1 MHGFAE
7 YVEHDGLGLAE
18 LIRSGQVS
26 AREVLDAAIER
37 IEQLNPGLNAV
48 VTKVYDEARAEAQAL
63 DRNAA
68 FAGVPF
74 LLKDL
79 GGAQAGVP
87 LSAGSRFFAHAAAPA
102 DAEIVRR
109 HRRAGLMILG
119 RTNTPEFGLN
129 ASTEPVLFGPTRNPY
144 DPTRSSGGSSGGS
157 AAAVAAR
164 MVPLAHASDGGGSIR
179 IPASCCGLFG
189 LKTTRN
195 RNSYAPYAGEGL
207 AGFSVEHVVSR
218 SVRDSA
224 AALDAT
230 AGPAPGDP
238 YYAPPPARPFLDE
251 VGAPPGALRIALATE
266 AFNGVA
272 VHPDCVAA
280 ARAAARLC
288 EDLGHAVEEAAPS
301 YDVEGLDANYNRIF
315 AVGAAANIALRAR
328 AMGREPDAAGFER
341 VTWAMV
347 ELGRQI
353 AAPDYVMM
361 LNRLHGISREIAR
374 FFETYD
380 VLLTPTLAEPPVELG
395 VLDMMSED
403 LAAYTERLWRFSPFT
418 YPFNVTGQPA
428 MSVPLSWNEAGLP
441 IGVHFV
447 GRYGD
452 EATLFR
458 FAAQLEQAQP
468 WAERRP
474 TEHASTGA

>member
-1 MHGFAE
+1 MRGFAE
-7 YVEHDGLGLAE
+7 YVEYDGLGLAE

-26 AREVLDAAIER
+26 VLEVLEAAIGR
-37 IEQLNPGLNAV
+37 IEKLNPSLNAV
-48 VTKVYDEARAEAQAL
+48 VTKVYDEARGEARAL
-63 DRNAA
+63 DPGAP

-87 LSAGSRFFAHAAAPA
+87 LSAGSRFFAHAPAPA

-109 HRRAGLMILG
+109 HKRAGLMILG

-144 DPTRSSGGSSGGS
+144 DRSRSSGGSSGGS

-164 MVPLAHASDGGGSIR
+164 MVALAHASDGGGSIR

-195 RNSYAPYAGEGL
+195 RNTYAPYAGEGM
-207 AGFSVEHVVSR
+207 AGFSVEHVVTR

-251 VGAPPGALRIALATE
+251 VGTAPGRLRIALATTT
-266 AFNGVA
+266 FNGAA

-280 ARAAARLC
+280 AEQAARLC
-288 EDLGHAVEEAAPS
+288 EDLGHEVEEAAPA
-301 YDVEGLDANYNRIF
+301 YDTETLDAYFNRIF
-315 AVGAAANIALRAR
+315 AVGAAANVTLRAR
-328 AMGREPDAAGFER
+328 ALGKELDAAGFER
-341 VTWAMV
+341 ITWAQV
-347 ELGRQI
+347 ELGRRVG
-353 AAPDYVMM
+353 APDYVMM

-380 VLLTPTLAEPPVELG
+380 LLLTPTLGEPPVELG
-395 VLDMMSED
+395 VLDMMSDD
-403 LAAYTERLWRFSPFT
+403 LAAYSERLWRFTPFT

-458 FAAQLEQAQP
+458 IAAQLEEANP
-468 WAERRP
+468 WADRRP
-474 TEHASTGA
+474 PEPA

>member
-1 MHGFAE
+1 MGGFTE
-7 YVEHDGLGLAE
+7 YTEYDALQLAQ
-18 LIRSGQVS
+18 LVRSGQVS
-26 AREVLDAAIER
+26 AEGILEAAIER
-37 IEQLNPGLNAV
+37 IEALNPALNAV
-48 VTKVYDEARAEAQAL
+48 VTKVYDQARAAATRG
-63 DRNAA
+63 DRDAPL
-68 FAGVPF
+68 AGVPF

-87 LSAGSRFFAHAAAPA
+87 LSAGSRFFAHAATPV
-102 DAEIVRR
+102 DAEIVVR
-109 HRRAGLMILG
+109 HKHAGLMILG
-119 RTNTPEFGLN
+119 RTNTPEFSLS
-129 ASTEPVLFGPTRNPY
+129 ATTEPVLFGPTRNPW
-144 DPTRSSGGSSGGS
+144 DLSRTSGGSSGGS

-164 MVPLAHASDGGGSIR
+164 LVPLAHASDGGGSIR

-207 AGFSVEHVVSR
+207 AGCSVEHAVSR

-224 AALDAT
+224 ALLDAT
-230 AGPAPGDP
+230 AGPVPGDP
-238 YYAPPPARPFLDE
+238 YYAPTPARPFLEE
-251 VGAPPGALRIALATE
+251 VGAPPGQLRVALATR
-266 AFNGVA
+266 AFNGVP

-280 ARAAARLC
+280 ATEAAKLC
-288 EDLGHAVEEAAPS
+288 EELGHRVEEASPAFDGP
-301 YDVEGLDANYNRIF
+301 GLDENYNRIF
-315 AVGAAANIALRAR
+315 AVNAAANIRLRAR
-328 AMGREPDAAGFER
+328 AIGKELRPEEFER

-347 ELGRQI
+347 ELASRISG
-353 AAPDYVMM
+353 PDYVQM
-361 LNRLHGISREIAR
+361 LNRLHGVSREIAI
-374 FFETYD
+374 FFEAYD
-380 VLLTPTLAEPPVELG
+380 VLLTPTLAEPPVRLG

-403 LAAYTERLWRFSPFT
+403 LDAYTERLWRFTPFT

-428 MSVPLSWNEAGLP
+428 MSVPLFWKEGGLP

-458 FAAQLEQAQP
+458 LAGQLEAARP

-474 TEHASTGA
+474 PEPG

>member
-18 LIRSGQVS
+18 LVRGGQVS
-26 AREVLDAAIER
+26 ALEVLEAAIAR

-48 VTKVYDEARAEAQAL
+48 VTKVYDEARAEAQGL

-129 ASTEPVLFGPTRNPY
+129 ASTEPVLVGPTRNPY
-144 DPTRSSGGSSGGS
+144 DPTRTSGGSSGGS

-179 IPASCCGLFG
+179 IPAACCGLFG

-195 RNSYAPYAGEGL
+195 RNTLAPYAGEGL

-238 YYAPPPARPFLDE
+238 YYAPPPARPFLEE
-251 VGAPPGALRIALATE
+251 VGAPAGRLRIAFTTKT
-266 AFNGVA
+266 FNGMT
-272 VHPDCVAA
+272 VHPDCAA
-280 ARAAARLC
+280 ATQAAARLC
-288 EDLGHAVEEAAPS
+288 EELGHAVEEAAPA
-301 YDVEGLDANYNRIF
+301 YDVEGLDLNYNRVF
-315 AVGAAANIALRAR
+315 AVGAAANVALRAR
-328 AMGREPDAAGFER
+328 ALGKEVDPAGFER
-341 VTWAMV
+341 VTWAMI
-347 ELGRQI
+347 ERGRQI
-353 AAPDYVMM
+353 SAPDYVMM
-361 LNRLHGISREIAR
+361 INRLHGISREIALL
-374 FFETYD
+374 FGTYD

-403 LAAYTERLWRFSPFT
+403 LEAYTQRLWRFTPFT

-428 MSVPLSWNEAGLP
+428 MSVPLSWNAAGLP

-458 FAAQLEQAQP
+458 LAAQLEHARP
-468 WAERRP
+468 WADRRP
-474 TEHASTGA
+474 PEPA

>member
-7 YVEHDGLGLAE
+7 YVDYDGLGLAE
-18 LIRSGQVS
+18 LVRT
-26 AREVLDAAIER
+26 REVAATEILEAAIRR
-37 IEQLNPGLNAV
+37 IERLNPTLNAV

-63 DRNAA
+63 DAKA
-68 FAGVPF
+68 PFAGVPF

-87 LSAGSRFFAHAAAPA
+87 LSAGSRFFVHAPAPA
-102 DAEIVRR
+102 DAEIVKR
-109 HRRAGLMILG
+109 HKRAGLMILG
-119 RTNTPEFGLN
+119 RTNTPEFGLS
-129 ASTEPVLFGPTRNPY
+129 ATTEPVLFGPTRNPW
-144 DPTRSSGGSSGGS
+144 DPTRTAGGSSGGS

-195 RNSYAPYAGEGL
+195 RNTLAPYAGESL
-207 AGFSVEHVVSR
+207 AGCAVEHVVSR

-238 YYAPPPARPFLDE
+238 YFAPPPARPFLEE
-251 VGAPPGALRIALATE
+251 VATPPGRLRIALTTK
-266 AFNGVA
+266 AFGGA
-272 VHPDCVAA
+272 PVHPDCVAA
-280 ARAAARLC
+280 AEATARLC
-288 EDLGHAVEEAAPS
+288 EELGHVVEEAAPAF
-301 YDVEGLDANYNRIF
+301 DVESLDANYNRIF
-315 AVGAAANIALRAR
+315 AVGVTANIQMRAR
-328 AMGREPDAAGFER
+328 AFGKELDPSGFER
-341 VTWAMV
+341 VTWAMI
-347 ELGRQI
+347 EMGRRI
-353 AAPDYVMM
+353 SAPDYVMM
-361 LNRLHGISREIAR
+361 VNRLHGISREIAV

-380 VLLTPTLAEPPVELG
+380 ALLTPTLAEPPVELG

-403 LAAYTERLWRFSPFT
+403 LAAYTERLWRFTPFT

-428 MSVPLSWNEAGLP
+428 MSVPLSWNKAGLP

-458 FAAQLEQAQP
+458 LAAQLEQARP
-468 WAERRP
+468 WADRRP
-474 TEHASTGA
+474 PEPA